1 MTKKAIIIGCS
12 SGIGRAL
19 AKELAARGYEIGLAG
34 LDEPALKELQ
44 QEIPIQ
50 SHVACIDVRKAE
62 HAMGTLRD
70 LIERMDGVDCGII
83 SAGVGFVNP
92 ELAWEKE
99 KTTIEVNVLGFN
111 AMAVVFMHHFYQQ
124 KAGHLVAISSIA
136 ALAGSPAA
144 PAYSASKAYVSN
156 YLQGLQKKACQ
167 DKLPIRVTDI
177 VPGFVDT
184 AMAQGPHRFWVAS
197 PEKAARQIADAIKK
211 KKHLA
216 YITRRWRI
224 IAWGIKLAP
233 HWLYMRVRQHSFG
246 S

>member
-1 MTKKAIIIGCS
+1 MKKAIIIGCS

-19 AKELAARGYEIGLAG
+19 AKEMASRGYEVGLAG
-34 LDEPALKELQ
+34 LDESALASLQ
-44 QEIPIQ
+44 QEIPTK
-50 SHVACIDVRKAE
+50 SHVAFIDVRKTEEAI
-62 HAMGTLRD
+62 ASLKG
-70 LIERMDGVDCGII
+70 LIDVMDGVDCGII
-83 SAGVGFVNP
+83 SAGVGLINE

-111 AMAVVFMHHFYQQ
+111 AMAVVFMHHFYQK

-136 ALAGSPAA
+136 GLAGSPTA
-144 PAYSASKAYVSN
+144 PAYNASKAYISN
-156 YLQGLQKKACQ
+156 YLQGLQKKVCQ
-167 DKLPIRVTDI
+167 DKLPIWITDI

-184 AMAQGPHRFWVAS
+184 AMAQGPNRFWIAS
-197 PEKAARQIADAIKK
+197 PEKAAVQIADAIKK

-216 YITRRWRI
+216 YITRRWRLV
-224 IAWGIKLAP
+224 AWAIKLAP